1 MAMVI
6 HILGKREDMKKMEQA
21 AKDFK
26 RICTETNVQAEI
38 KLTHN
43 FSEIPGQSFNPAATP
58 IIFINQ
64 QVEFTGTIDAK
75 LFKSKIIQIR
85 NMG

>member
-1 MAMVI
+1 MEMLI
-6 HILGKREDMKKMEQA
+6 HVLGRKDDLKKMEQV
-21 AKDFK
+21 AKDLK
-26 RICTETNVQAEI
+26 RICTEVSVPAEI

-43 FSEIPGQSFNPAATP
+43 FSEIPGQSFNPGATP

-64 QVEFTGTIDAK
+64 QVEFTGVTDPK
-75 LFKSKIIQIR
+75 LLKSKIIQIR